1 MQEAETEGLFDK
13 NKMANDSADV
23 YTKALQ
29 KVETEVNKS
38 KGKESSMIDTT
49 VKRI

>member
-13 NKMANDSADV
+13 NKMAKDSADV

-29 KVETEVNKS
+29 KVETEVTKIRE
-38 KGKESSMIDTT
+38 KESSMIDTT
-49 VKRI
+49 GNRI